1 MRLSHPEEL
10 AVINSVLDAH
20 GAAAEPAALQA
31 HWLVEADLRG
41 HRSHGLQRLPVI
53 ARRIDAGL
61 SRPNAEP
68 TLEWRTPSAAV
79 IDGNRTLGPT
89 AGMFAVERITERVA
103 TTGIALAAVRN
114 ANHLGLLALYVE
126 ALAKRGLIG
135 VALTTTEPLMHPWN
149 GSAAMIGTNPV
160 AIGLPTEGEPF
171 VLDMATS
178 AISMGK
184 VLAHRHSDQP
194 LQAGWAVD
202 ESGTPTTDPHEARAL
217 SPFGGPKGYGLAL
230 AFGLIVTTLSGAAQ
244 GPDVTGTLDS
254 ETICNKGD
262 VFFCVDPA
270 VVGTDD
276 LTLRSG
282 YLDALRAMPAA
293 RGTCGVSVPGDQARA
308 RRARALEQG
317 IEIPAAV
324 IAELESLRG
333 GVVLN
338 R

>member
-68 TLEWRTPSAAV
+68 AARVANALGRGDRRRSNARTNGGDV
-79 IDGNRTLGPT
+79 RGR
-89 AGMFAVERITERVA
+89 RITERVA

-184 VLAHRHSDQP
+184 VLGPPP
-194 LQAGWAVD
+194 LRIELASRRVGRSTRAGA
-202 ESGTPTTDPHEARAL
+202 PTTDPHVARAL
-217 SPFGGPKGYGLAL
+217 SPFGGPRA
-230 AFGLIVTTLSGAAQ
+230 
-244 GPDVTGTLDS
+244 TGW
-254 ETICNKGD
+254 
-262 VFFCVDPA
+262 
-270 VVGTDD
+270 
-276 LTLRSG
+276 RSPS
-282 YLDALRAMPAA
+282 A
-293 RGTCGVSVPGDQARA
+293 
-308 RRARALEQG
+308 
-317 IEIPAAV
+317 
-324 IAELESLRG
+324 
-333 GVVLN
+333 
-338 R
+338 